1 LGHGKKP
8 EGEAGEVRKGRSF
21 RGEFITF
28 LILFFVL
35 WLFSYILTLRFPGF
49 LVTVRS
55 FVADE
60 VAWCLSQLDYTYTI
74 TESIITLYTGHGGER
89 LVVIAECTGVYTT
102 IIYLSIIGAYPA
114 LIREKFIGLLMGVP
128 AIHLLNL
135 IRMVFVAVILYHKP
149 GLFDFVHGYL
159 WQGSFLIFMLIL
171 VIFWMSRIVKP
182 ERRLGAKSVEKN
194 GENRP

>member
-1 LGHGKKP
+1 MGHGKKP

-28 LILFFVL
+28 LVLFFVL

-49 LVTVRS
+49 LVAARS
-55 FVADE
+55 FIAGE
-60 VAWCLSQLDYTYTI
+60 VAWCLSHFDYSYTI
-74 TESIITLYTGHGGER
+74 AESTITLYTGHGGER

-114 LIREKFIGLLMGVP
+114 RIREKFIGLLMGVP
-128 AIHLLNL
+128 AIHFLNL
-135 IRMVFVAVILYHKP
+135 VRMVFVALILYHKP

-159 WQGSFLIFMLIL
+159 WQGSFLIFMFIL
-171 VIFWMSRIVKP
+171 VVFWMSRIVKP
-182 ERRLGAKSVEKN
+182 EKRSGSGSAQEI
-194 GENRP
+194 GEDLP